1 MGALQS
7 AKKTVKEKGL
17 APRLQPRLKLVA
29 VTAVKKIQRPKSGL
43 LLYHH
48 LELSA
53 ITREREGKKEKRM
66 VSLLQFLQIT
76 AIASVFEKVI
86 SSQGGTLLMKK
97 RQRSIS
103 NATPG
108 GNIGK
113 STRSV
118 FSSLVKNSGLVLIP
132 SQQIQ
137 NCQSHPR
144 VRKECRWNRQLPLT
158 YCQRI
163 CQNYLFSRKFFL
175 LIYIP
180 CHSATRGFECS

>member
-1 MGALQS
+1 METLQL
-7 AKKTVKEKGL
+7 AKMTVNQKGL

-29 VTAVKKIQRPKSGL
+29 VTAVKKIQRPKFGL

-48 LELSA
+48 VELSA
-53 ITREREGKKEKRM
+53 ITREREGKKEKRV

-76 AIASVFEKVI
+76 AIASVLEKVI

-108 GNIGK
+108 GNMGYGGR
-113 STRSV
+113 STKSV

-144 VRKECRWNRQLPLT
+144 VRKECRWNRQLPLI
-158 YCQRI
+158 CGQRI

-175 LIYIP
+175 LI
-180 CHSATRGFECS
+180 